1 MGQKELI
8 EDYNN
13 ARQMMLN
20 ALDGLEDDHFL
31 QAGVVGIWSIKDTL
45 AHLTAWESELV
56 TALVRIE
63 NGNKGTPNIVKIDDI
78 DEWNEQQYHHNV
90 GRGMQVIWDDFVG
103 IGKHIAEAIEAL
115 SDKTL
120 DDNRIFPWMEGEAL
134 SYLIYENA
142 IWHEEEH
149 AADILAWREEQG
161 I

>member
-1 MGQKELI
+1 MGRQELV
-8 EDYNN
+8 EDYQN
-13 ARQMMLN
+13 ARQKLMDV
-20 ALDGLEDDHFL
+20 LDGLEDDAFL
-31 QAGVVGIWSIKDTL
+31 RPGAVGIWSVKDTL

-63 NGNKGTPNIVKIDDI
+63 NGNKGAPKIAQVDDL
-78 DEWNEQQYHHNV
+78 DEFNEELYRQNAR
-90 GRGMQVIWDDFVG
+90 RGMQVIWDDLVG
-103 IGKHIAEAIEAL
+103 IKKHLIEAIQAL

-149 AADILAWREEQG
+149 AEDILAWREEQG

>member
-1 MGQKELI
+1 MGQKELV
-8 EDYNN
+8 EDYQN
-13 ARQMMLN
+13 ARQKLMEV
-20 ALDGLEDDHFL
+20 LDGLADDAFL
-31 QAGVVGIWSIKDTL
+31 RPGAVGIWSVKDTL

-63 NGNKGTPNIVKIDDI
+63 NGNKGVPRIAQVDDI
-78 DEWNEQQYHHNV
+78 DEFNEELYRQNTR
-90 GRGMQVIWDDFVG
+90 RGMQVIWDDFMG
-103 IGKHIAEAIEAL
+103 IKKHLIEAIQAL

-149 AADILAWREEQG
+149 ADDILTWREEQG